1 MGEALCHLCQRPFPT
16 ESMYVDADND
26 RWCHSAD
33 CHRVALDRLRSPRSP
48 YRQRR
53 EVARLEYRY
62 GPPVDPMEL
71 FNLAT
76 PAEIFNLDSDP
87 KPGNGR
93 GRVEG
98 VLHPPRVLAEQLSL
112 LDGEAA

>member
-1 MGEALCHLCQRPFPT
+1 M
-16 ESMYVDADND
+16 
-26 RWCHSAD
+26 
-33 CHRVALDRLRSPRSP
+33 RSPKSP

-53 EVARLEYRY
+53 EVARLEYLY

-87 KPGNGR
+87 SRATLG
-93 GRVEG
+93 
-98 VLHPPRVLAEQLSL
+98 
-112 LDGEAA
+112 AAWTVWCILPACRPSS